1 MACIPVA
8 LRILAVLLVPAL
20 LVPVFPQVVYPV
32 FVMKVLCFALFAV
45 AFNLLTGYTGLVSFG
60 HAAFFGWAG
69 YATGQMMLLF
79 GPAGLPPEVAMLCG
93 VAMAAAVGYVI
104 GGLAIRRTG
113 IYFAMITLAL
123 SQVAYFMA
131 VQVRW
136 TRGEDGM
143 QGIPRGKFLGLVDL
157 SVDSHMYYFTL
168 AVFVLGFLF
177 VYRVIHSPF
186 GQILKAIRDNAPRAV
201 SLGYDTDRCKLLA
214 FVLSAAV
221 AGLAGSLKALV
232 LQLVALNDVSLPTS
246 TEVLLMTLLG
256 GLGTVWGPVLGAAL
270 VVSLQ
275 NYLATLGD
283 VVTIVIGLIFVVCV
297 SFFRRGFVGEWLA
310 LLQWRKA
317 RVGAAAGAIDAG
329 MATAA
334 AAGGDAGG
342 MGAGAGPDAA
352 GMDGKAAGHTT

>member
-1 MACIPVA
+1 
-8 LRILAVLLVPAL
+8 
-20 LVPVFPQVVYPV
+20 
-32 FVMKVLCFALFAV
+32 
-45 AFNLLTGYTGLVSFG
+45 
-60 HAAFFGWAG
+60 
-69 YATGQMMLLF
+69 
-79 GPAGLPPEVAMLCG
+79 MLCG
-93 VAMAAAVGYVI
+93 VAMAAAIGYAI
-104 GGLAIRRTG
+104 GWLAIRRTG

-131 VQVRW
+131 VQVGW

-157 SVDSHMYYFTL
+157 SADTNMYYFAL
-168 AVFVLGFLF
+168 GVFVLGFLF

-186 GQILKAIRDNAPRAV
+186 GQVLKTIRDNAPRAI

-214 FVLSAAV
+214 FVLSASV

-232 LQLVALNDVSLPTS
+232 LQLVALNDVSLATS

-256 GLGTVWGPVLGAAL
+256 GIGTVWGPVVGATL

-283 VVTIVIGLIFVVCV
+283 VVTIVIGLIFVLCV

-310 LLQWRKA
+310 YTQWRKTKENN
-317 RVGAAAGAIDAG
+317 R
-329 MATAA
+329 
-334 AAGGDAGG
+334 
-342 MGAGAGPDAA
+342 
-352 GMDGKAAGHTT
+352 

>member
-1 MACIPVA
+1 MSRFPLSI
-8 LRILAVLLVPAL
+8 RILALLLVPAL
-20 LVPVFPQVVYPV
+20 LVPWFPQVVYPV
-32 FVMKVLCFALFAV
+32 FVMKVLCFALFAL
-45 AFNLLTGYTGLVSFG
+45 AFNLLTGFTGLVSFG

-69 YATGQMMLLF
+69 YAAGEMMILY
-79 GPAGLPPEVAMLCG
+79 GAAGLPPELAILCG
-93 VAMAAAVGYVI
+93 VAMAAAIGYAI
-104 GGLAIRRTG
+104 GWLAIRRTG

-157 SVDSHMYYFTL
+157 SADTNMYYFTL
-168 AVFVLGFLF
+168 GVFVLGFLF

-186 GQILKAIRDNAPRAV
+186 GQVLKTIRDNAPRAI

-214 FVLSAAV
+214 FVLSASV

-232 LQLVALNDVSLPTS
+232 LQLVALNDVSLATS

-256 GLGTVWGPVLGAAL
+256 GIGTVWGPVVGATL

-283 VVTIVIGLIFVVCV
+283 VVTIVIGLIFVLCV

-310 LLQWRKA
+310 YTQWRKTKENN
-317 RVGAAAGAIDAG
+317 R
-329 MATAA
+329 
-334 AAGGDAGG
+334 
-342 MGAGAGPDAA
+342 
-352 GMDGKAAGHTT
+352 

>member
-1 MACIPVA
+1 MSRLSRIP
-8 LRILAVLLVPAL
+8 LSIRILILLLIPAALVPF
-20 LVPVFPQVVYPV
+20 FPQVVYPV
-32 FVMKVLCFALFAV
+32 FMMKVLCFALFAL

-69 YATGQMMLLF
+69 YATGQMMILF
-79 GPAGLPPEVAMLCG
+79 GARGLPPEVAIACG
-93 VAMAAAVGYVI
+93 VGMAAVI
-104 GGLAIRRTG
+104 GYGIGWLAIRRTG

-123 SQVAYFMA
+123 SQIAYFMA
-131 VQVRW
+131 VQVGW

-143 QGIPRGKFLGLVDL
+143 QGIPRGKLLGLLDL
-157 SVDSHMYYFTL
+157 SVDMHMYYFTL
-168 AVFVLGFLF
+168 AVFLAGFLF
-177 VYRVIHSPF
+177 VYRVVHSPF

-232 LQLVALNDVSLPTS
+232 LQLVALNDVSLSTS

-256 GLGTVWGPVLGAAL
+256 GMGTVWGPAVGATL
-270 VVSLQ
+270 VVGLQ

-283 VVTIVIGLIFVVCV
+283 VVTIVIGLTFVLCV

-310 LLQWRKA
+310 FLQWRKTKEGTLPA
-317 RVGAAAGAIDAG
+317 
-329 MATAA
+329 
-334 AAGGDAGG
+334 
-342 MGAGAGPDAA
+342 P
-352 GMDGKAAGHTT
+352 

>member
-1 MACIPVA
+1 MSVPIARMPMAI
-8 LRILAVLLVPAL
+8 RILVLLLVPAL
-20 LVPVFPQVVYPV
+20 LVPLFPQVVYPV

-69 YATGQMMLLF
+69 YTTGQMMLLF
-79 GPAGLPPEVAMLCG
+79 GPGGLPPELAIVCG

-104 GGLAIRRTG
+104 GSLAIRRTG

-131 VQVRW
+131 VQIRW

-157 SVDSHMYYFTL
+157 GVDSHMYYFTL

-186 GQILKAIRDNAPRAV
+186 GQVLKAIRDNSPRAV
-201 SLGYDTDRCKLLA
+201 SLGYDTDRCKLMA

-256 GLGTVWGPVLGAAL
+256 GLGTVWGPVLGATL

-283 VVTIVIGLIFVVCV
+283 VVTIVIGLIFVLCV

-317 RVGAAAGAIDAG
+317 RGGARTD
-329 MATAA
+329 
-334 AAGGDAGG
+334 
-342 MGAGAGPDAA
+342 
-352 GMDGKAAGHTT
+352 HTT